1 MLRQVRFLPPV
12 ARVQTRS
19 HAIATTTPPQ
29 DSRIACHECDLLM
42 QRVPLTGEQSLH
54 CPRCG
59 SRLISSHP
67 NGIERSL
74 ALALAGLILLLPA
87 NLFPI
92 LTLEILGRTQQQT
105 IFSSAMAL
113 YSDRLPLV
121 AVAILLFAILVPLL
135 KLLLLA
141 YVSAALQLQRP
152 WPALSLALRS
162 YQQLDQWGMLE
173 VYLIGVLVSVVKL
186 IDIAQVHPG
195 LGLYSL
201 AALIVVTTASS
212 LQLDRDLFWHRI
224 DALKRPPETSMAER
238 GPHHE

>member
-1 MLRQVRFLPPV
+1 MN
-12 ARVQTRS
+12 
-19 HAIATTTPPQ
+19 
-29 DSRIACHECDLLM
+29 
-42 QRVPLTGEQSLH
+42 RVPLTGEQSLH

-67 NGIERSL
+67 NSIERSL

-87 NLFPI
+87 NLFPV
-92 LTLEILGRTQQQT
+92 LTLEVLGREQAQT

-113 YSDRLPLV
+113 YDDRLPLV
-121 AVAILLFAILVPLL
+121 ALAILLFAILAPLL

-141 YVSAALQLQRP
+141 YVAAALHLQRP
-152 WPALSLALRS
+152 WPALALALRS

-186 IDIAQVHPG
+186 IDIAEVHPG

-201 AALIVVTTASS
+201 AALIGVTSLSS
-212 LQLDRDLFWHRI
+212 IQLDRDLFWHRI
-224 DALKRPPETSMAER
+224 DASQRARARQEH
-238 GPHHE
+238 PHE